1 MSRTMQG
8 VLALMLIG
16 LSAGLVGFVGDV
28 TQVTEPQIESAIRAR
43 LATDTR
49 IDAKHIQVKAEQGVV
64 TLSGT
69 VPDLE
74 SKVLAEAL
82 VSGTMVGVRQLHNEI
97 TVVRAASTVQSTDHT
112 SLSRTHRHSDQATRM
127 LFIEP
132 FTQLFFTDSSVT
144 ARPGPGFA
152 VASSGG
158 GLYTA
163 EAEVIFVNPD
173 LPSESGHYVLVSSE
187 DGRPESF
194 RSRICSRSSGHL
206 GQTGI

>member
-49 IDAKHIQVKAEQGVV
+49 IDAKNIQVKAEQGMV

-74 SKVLAEAL
+74 SKILAEAL

-97 TVVRAASTVQSTDHT
+97 TVVRAVVKDEEIRKAVETA
-112 SLSRTHRHSDQATRM
+112 LR
-127 LFIEP
+127 
-132 FTQLFFTDSSVT
+132 SVPALRENT
-144 ARPGPGFA
+144 LNNIA
-152 VASSGG
+152 
-158 GLYTA
+158 
-163 EAEVIFVNPD
+163 
-173 LPSESGHYVLVSSE
+173 VLVHE
-187 DGRPESF
+187 GDVVLKGTVEKPLH
-194 RSRICSRSSGHL
+194 SRL
-206 GQTGI
+206 AKKTAQ